1 MIENKILQIKIIFK
15 KYLEMHKQVK
25 RIFQSDFY
33 YKNIK

>member
-15 KYLEMHKQVK
+15 KYLETHKQVK
-25 RIFQSDFY
+25 RIFQSYFY